1 MHEEVKEMRN
11 QIIIAEALGGSVRI
25 HAVDTTDIVEE
36 ARKLHHC
43 MPTSAAALGRTLTVT
58 AIMGSDL
65 KNSYEKVTCIFNGHG
80 PAGTVLAQADG
91 SGKCE
96 RALLEILQFIL
107 YVKMDI

>member
-1 MHEEVKEMRN
+1 MRK
-11 QIIIAEALGGSVRI
+11 QIVIAEALGGSVRI

-43 MPTSAAALGRTLTVT
+43 MATSVAALGRTLTVT

-65 KNSYEKVTCIFNGHG
+65 KNVYEKVTCIFNGHG

-91 SGKCE
+91 SGNVKG
-96 RALLEILQFIL
+96 FIGDPSIYL
-107 YVKMDI
+107 VRED